1 MRRLIKVRILSRISS
16 VYCAP
21 CCVRRAR
28 RFCARL
34 SCLYLERP
42 LPRAADSTRLFTAEL
57 VVRKKQSRASEV
69 LPQRG
74 RIEFWLEDLARV
86 NDTVIDALTKRFMR
100 YVLKPEN
107 FEKGLYPHSCIVSS
121 PSCCVR

>member
-1 MRRLIKVRILSRISS
+1 MPPGRS
-16 VYCAP
+16 
-21 CCVRRAR
+21 CV
-28 RFCARL
+28 CV
-34 SCLYLERP
+34 CLERP
-42 LPRAADSTRLFTAEL
+42 LPRAADSTRHFTAEL

-74 RIEFWLEDLARV
+74 RIEFWLEDMARV

-121 PSCCVR
+121 PSCSVR